1 MLPSKKRFATK
12 STRRCFLKQSSLIA
26 TGCLGL
32 PYLVPAS
39 VLGMDGKSAANERV
53 NIGFIGAGGRANQLM
68 DQIPGSA
75 GQVVAVADCFLPRA
89 SESAKRRKVDW
100 KVYQDYRRILDDK
113 SIDAVFV
120 PTTDHARVLLCIHAC
135 QAGKDVYA
143 EKPLTL
149 TIGEGRVLVNAARK
163 YKRVFQVGSQ
173 QRTMEMNRF
182 ACEFVRN
189 QGIGKLKTVLAV
201 NYPGPGLYKDRSKD
215 LPEQPIPEGL
225 DWDAWQGQ
233 AESRPYHSALQYGWM
248 GFRSYSGGEMTNWGA
263 HGVDQIQWALGASQ
277 TGPVEIWPTSP
288 GLNGSVRMR
297 YADGIEVRFELP
309 QGPMGGAIFVG
320 EDAKIEINRNKFT
333 TNPQDLIKN
342 PPEPAVAQAWE
353 GPGWT
358 AKLHI
363 QNWLD
368 CVKTREKPNADVEI
382 GHRSISVCHLANIAR
397 QIGRKIKW
405 DPDKEIFP
413 GDEEAN
419 GYLNRPRRKGYEL
432 PEVV

>member
-1 MLPSKKRFATK
+1 MPLSPKQPAYI
-12 STRRCFLKQSSLIA
+12 STRRRFLKNTSVVA
-26 TGCLGL
+26 AGCLGL
-32 PYLVPAS
+32 PYFVPSSA
-39 VLGMDGKSAANERV
+39 LALDGQPGANDRIS
-53 NIGFIGAGGRANQLM
+53 IGFIGAGGRANQLM
-68 DQIPGSA
+68 DQIPEP
-75 GQVVAVADCFLPRA
+75 GQVVAVCDCFLPRA
-89 SESAKRRKVDW
+89 TESAKRRNADW
-100 KVYQDYRRILDDK
+100 KVYQDYRRILDDD

-120 PTTDHARVLLCIHAC
+120 PTTDHTRVLLCIHAC

-163 YKRVFQVGSQ
+163 YNRVFQVGSQ

-189 QGIGKLKTVLAV
+189 GGLGELQTVLAV
-201 NYPGPGLYKDRSKD
+201 NYPGPTRYQDRVND
-215 LPEQPIPEGL
+215 LPEQPLPEGL

-233 AESRPYHSALQYGWM
+233 AEMRPYNSNLQYGWM

-263 HGVDQIQWALGASQ
+263 HGIDQIQWALGASQ

-288 GLNGSVRMR
+288 GPNGSVRMR
-297 YADGIEVRFELP
+297 YANDLVVRFELA

-320 EDAKIEINRNKFT
+320 KDAKIEINRNKFT
-333 TNPQDLIKN
+333 TNPKDLIPN
-342 PPEPAVAQAWE
+342 PPEPAKAEAWE

-368 CVKTREKPNADVEI
+368 CIKTREKPNADVEI
-382 GHRSISVCHLANIAR
+382 GHRSISVSHLANIAR
-397 QIGRKIKW
+397 EIGRKIQW

-419 GYLNRPRRKGYEL
+419 QYLNRPRRKGYEL
-432 PEVV
+432 PDVV